1 MPLINKMLG
10 LLPWISYTGKY
21 AQFGTRSKGWI
32 ELYSNGVLT
41 VPDRLNLSCDLYL
54 LSNGRDGTKYQY
66 HSTGSQGGT
75 YYWGELR
82 GNGGQGGTAMEY
94 FSKVLKGDYS
104 VVIGTPTTV
113 GAEFTTT
120 NGTIS
125 GGKGGTGRKWEKY
138 GSTGSGGDMTTDLPA
153 TAGKDGRIPFTGN
166 TPLTDGL
173 ASKKLGAGG
182 SGGEFTGVQA
192 QYNPPYLHRAG
203 VLQEPYP
210 NSGAGGYGSEGPN
223 NNSPGGAGATGIVIV
238 RWGY

>member
-32 ELYSNGVLT
+32 ELYSNGILN

-54 LSNGRDGTKYQY
+54 LSNGKDGTKYQY
-66 HSTGSQGGT
+66 YGYGSQGGDT
-75 YYWGELR
+75 YIWAELR
-82 GNGGQGGTAMEY
+82 GDGGRGGTAMEY

-113 GAEFTTT
+113 GTEFTTA

-125 GGKGGTGRKWEKY
+125 GGKGGTGRKWEK
-138 GSTGSGGDMTTDLPA
+138 TGHTTGPDLITDAPA
-153 TAGKDGRIPFTGN
+153 TAGEDGRVPFTGHN
-166 TPLTDGL
+166 PLTDGL

-192 QYNPPYLHRAG
+192 QYNPPYLHKAG
-203 VLQEPYP
+203 RLQEPYP

-223 NNSPGGAGATGIVIV
+223 NNSPGGVGATGIVIV